1 MGNMSSDSTRVVRRE
16 SLQSIGSS
24 EQGAAKDE
32 PSRKNA
38 ATGMPSEQLEEAEQD
53 AEDPTHEKEVPSEN
67 KK

>member
-1 MGNMSSDSTRVVRRE
+1 MGNMSSDSTHGERKE
-16 SLQSIGSS
+16 STPVIGSS
-24 EQGAAKDE
+24 ERGAAKDK

-38 ATGMPSEQLEEAEQD
+38 AKGLPNEQLEEAEQD